1 MATLI
6 NFEKYYDN
14 FRDISRIVHASIDVA
29 EVLELVVWKTAE
41 MFAASS
47 AFVRIINL
55 KTQQSECAAAW
66 GLEDAYLLLDPL
78 SDHLFIKELIQ
89 SGKSAVV
96 TRVDANPRVKGR
108 RYLQEKGIQSLIDI
122 PLALRE
128 DIYGI
133 IRIYLTH
140 PIALS
145 DAEMGFIGAVSETCA
160 CAIDKARMIEE
171 QKNQYTQLAL
181 QTEKLSALGRM
192 AAGIAH
198 EINNPLAGILLFST
212 NLLKKHQAQGQLT
225 EGLEIIIGET
235 QRCKGIILSLLE
247 FSRDKAPSK
256 LAAGINTVI
265 EAALTILNNEFR
277 LHHIAVEKDLFDDL
291 PQLHLDTSLMQQ
303 VFVNLLMN
311 AIEAIG
317 DDGKIRIRSALSPNR
332 ACVRIEIADT
342 GRGISKDHLGKIFDP
357 FFSTKKSG
365 TGLGLAVTY
374 GIIQKHDGHIRVSSE
389 PEKGTCF
396 TIDIPISDKPTAC

>member
-1 MATLI
+1 MPICCSTPCPI
-6 NFEKYYDN
+6 
-14 FRDISRIVHASIDVA
+14 IS
-29 EVLELVVWKTAE
+29 
-41 MFAASS
+41 
-47 AFVRIINL
+47 
-55 KTQQSECAAAW
+55 
-66 GLEDAYLLLDPL
+66 
-78 SDHLFIKELIQ
+78 FIKELIQ

-108 RYLQEKGIQSLIDI
+108 RYLQEKGVQSLIDI

-332 ACVRIEIADT
+332 ACVRIDIADT

-374 GIIQKHDGHIRVSSE
+374 GIVQKHDGHIQVSSE
-389 PEKGTCF
+389 PEKGPALPSTSPF
-396 TIDIPISDKPTAC
+396 PTNPRHC

>member
-1 MATLI
+1 LSPA
-6 NFEKYYDN
+6 
-14 FRDISRIVHASIDVA
+14 
-29 EVLELVVWKTAE
+29 W
-41 MFAASS
+41 
-47 AFVRIINL
+47 
-55 KTQQSECAAAW
+55 TQTHGSKA
-66 GLEDAYLLLDPL
+66 G
-78 SDHLFIKELIQ
+78 
-89 SGKSAVV
+89 
-96 TRVDANPRVKGR
+96 

-133 IRIYLTH
+133 IRIFLTH

-212 NLLKKHQAQGQLT
+212 NLLKKHPAQGQLT

-247 FSRDKAPSK
+247 FSRDRAPSK
-256 LAAGINTVI
+256 IAAGINTVI
-265 EAALTILNNEFR
+265 EAALTILNNELR
-277 LHHIAVEKDLFDDL
+277 LHHIALEKDLLRRPAAAPSGHQLDAAGFCKPVDECHRGHWRRWQDTH
-291 PQLHLDTSLMQQ
+291 PQCAQPQ
-303 VFVNLLMN
+303 PGV
-311 AIEAIG
+311 
-317 DDGKIRIRSALSPNR
+317 R
-332 ACVRIEIADT
+332 AN
-342 GRGISKDHLGKIFDP
+342 
-357 FFSTKKSG
+357 
-365 TGLGLAVTY
+365 
-374 GIIQKHDGHIRVSSE
+374 
-389 PEKGTCF
+389 
-396 TIDIPISDKPTAC
+396 